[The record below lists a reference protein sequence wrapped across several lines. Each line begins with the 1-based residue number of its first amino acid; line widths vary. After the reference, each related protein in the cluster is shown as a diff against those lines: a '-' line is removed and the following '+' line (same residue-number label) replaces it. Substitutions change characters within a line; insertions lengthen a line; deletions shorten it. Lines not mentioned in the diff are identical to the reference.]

1 MGKLKER
8 EAKLYKCCCDL
19 MEEDNNNIYDIMD
32 VIFNTLSIEQLDT
45 VEDTLVNFYGLSRW
59 LN

>member
-32 VIFNTLSIEQLDT
+32 VIFNNLTISQLDEI
-45 VEDTLVNFYGLSRW
+45 EDTLVKFYGLIKW

>member
-1 MGKLKER
+1 MSPLKER

-32 VIFNTLSIEQLDT
+32 VIFKILTIEQLDT
-45 VEDTLVNFYGLSRW
+45 VENTLVNFYGLSK
-59 LN
+59 

>member
-32 VIFNTLSIEQLDT
+32 VIFNNLTISQLDEI
-45 VEDTLVNFYGLSRW
+45 EDTLVKFYGLIK
-59 LN
+59 